1 MGTLSKT
8 LAGCGGYIA
17 GETALIDHL
26 KYSAPGFLYSV
37 GISPPLAAASI
48 AALKLLD
55 KEPERVASLKARG
68 NQFLELAKEKGLNV
82 GSSAGLSVIPIIT
95 GSSATAGRL
104 ANACFERGINV
115 QPIFYPAVQEGMA
128 RLRFFICSSH
138 TEKQIE
144 TTIDV
149 LVEEMSKLK

>member
-8 LAGCGGYIA
+8 LASCGGYIA
-17 GETALIDHL
+17 GEKALIDHL
-26 KYSAPGFLYSV
+26 KFSAPGFLYSV
-37 GISPPLAAASI
+37 GIAPPVAAAAI
-48 AALKLLD
+48 AALKILD
-55 KEPERVASLKARG
+55 QEPERVKSLKARG
-68 NQFLELAKEKGLNV
+68 NQFLALAQEKGLNV

-104 ANACFERGINV
+104 SNACFERGINV

-138 TEKQIE
+138 TEEQIE
-144 TTIDV
+144 QTVNI
-149 LVEEMSKLK
+149 LVEEMGKLK

>member
-1 MGTLSKT
+1 M
-8 LAGCGGYIA
+8 
-17 GETALIDHL
+17 DR
-26 KYSAPGFLYSV
+26 
-37 GISPPLAAASI
+37 
-48 AALKLLD
+48 
-55 KEPERVASLKARG
+55 EPERVASLKARG
-68 NQFLELAKEKGLNV
+68 RQFLELAKENGLNV

-138 TEKQIE
+138 TEEQIE
-144 TTIDV
+144 TTIKV
-149 LVEEMSKLK
+149 LVDEIRKLK